1 MGSYGNGGRRDLR
14 VGLEAGVGIGL
25 GVGRGMSAW
34 LDAVALEA
42 AEALAEEETPGNGER
57 NVILCFTQSINGL
70 QRESQLYPRTM
81 LHDES
86 RRVT

>member
-1 MGSYGNGGRRDLR
+1 
-14 VGLEAGVGIGL
+14 
-25 GVGRGMSAW
+25 MSAW

-42 AEALAEEETPGNGER
+42 AEVLAEEETPGNGEQK
-57 NVILCFTQSINGL
+57 VILCFTQSINGL

-86 RRVT
+86 R

>member
-1 MGSYGNGGRRDLR
+1 MRNVRM
-14 VGLEAGVGIGL
+14 V
-25 GVGRGMSAW
+25 
-34 LDAVALEA
+34 LDAVASEALEV
-42 AEALAEEETPGNGER
+42 LAEEETPGNGEWK
-57 NVILCFTQSINGL
+57 VILCFTQSINGL

>member
-1 MGSYGNGGRRDLR
+1 MGLYGGGGRRDLG

-25 GVGRGMSAW
+25 GVGQGMSAW
-34 LDAVALEA
+34 LDAVASEA
-42 AEALAEEETPGNGER
+42 TEALTGEETPGNGER
-57 NVILCFTQSINGL
+57 KVILCFAQSINGL

-81 LHDES
+81 LQDES